1 MTATALRPSS
11 EAGVQADFV
20 SVDGASLNYGG
31 TEYGILALQ
40 DTNLSIARGEC
51 AAVVGPSGCGKSTL
65 MKLVSGLNRPS
76 AGRVVVDGAEVRRP
90 LKIVGMAFQ
99 NPALLPW
106 RTTLQNLLLPL
117 EVVQPHRRQI
127 RRDRAR
133 YIEHA
138 KTLLAKVG
146 LSGVEDRFPWQLSG
160 GMQQRV
166 SICRALIHDP
176 EILLLD
182 EPFGALDAFTREEL
196 WDTLQALWLERRFT
210 ILLVTHDLTEAAYLA
225 DSVHVMSSRPGRII
239 YRCGIDLARPRT
251 AEVRYTQTFID
262 YVHDL
267 RTHIAR
273 ARDIA

>member
-1 MTATALRPSS
+1 MTVTALRPTPD
-11 EAGVQADFV
+11 AGAQTGFV
-20 SVDGASLNYGG
+20 SVEGASLHYGG
-31 TEYGILALQ
+31 AEYGVLALK
-40 DTNLSIARGEC
+40 DTSLTIARGEC

-76 AGRVVVDGAEVRRP
+76 AGRVVVEGAEVRRP

-117 EVVQPHRRQI
+117 EVVRPHRRQI
-127 RRDRAR
+127 RHERKR
-133 YIEHA
+133 YVEHA
-138 KTLLAKVG
+138 RTLLAKVG

-166 SICRALIHDP
+166 SLCRALIHDP

-210 ILLVTHDLTEAAYLA
+210 ILLVTHDLTEAVYLA
-225 DSVHVMSSRPGRII
+225 DTVHVMSSRPGRVI
-239 YRCGIDLARPRT
+239 YRCDVDLARPRT
-251 AEVRYTQTFID
+251 EEVRYTPAFMD

-267 RTHIAR
+267 RTHISR
-273 ARDIA
+273 ARDTA

>member
-1 MTATALRPSS
+1 MTATALRSTP
-11 EAGVQADFV
+11 EADAQAGFV
-20 SVDGASLNYGG
+20 RVEDASLYYGG
-31 TEYGILALQ
+31 TEYGLLALQ
-40 DTNLSIARGEC
+40 DTSLSITRGEC

-65 MKLVSGLNRPS
+65 MKLVSGLNRPN
-76 AGRVVVDGAEVRRP
+76 AGRVVVDGAEVLRP

-127 RRDRAR
+127 RYERQRYVERAK
-133 YIEHA
+133 A
-138 KTLLAKVG
+138 LLAKVG
-146 LSGVEDRFPWQLSG
+146 LAGVEDRFPWQLSG

-166 SICRALIHDP
+166 SLCRSLIHDP

-196 WDTLQALWLERRFT
+196 WDTLQTLWLERRFT
-210 ILLVTHDLTEAAYLA
+210 ILLVTHDLTEAVYLA
-225 DSVHVMSSRPGRII
+225 DSVHVMSSRPGRVI
-239 YRCGIDLARPRT
+239 YRCHVELPRPRSE
-251 AEVRYTQTFID
+251 EVRFTSAFMD

-267 RTHIAR
+267 RAHIAR
-273 ARDIA
+273 ARDTV